1 MLSSRYV
8 RLLLGLSM
16 GGLIVAIGCGSD
28 EREGFQPTPGAS
40 SSGESS
46 GFNPQDAGLTD
57 SMFDPD
63 AACATTKIEAKR
75 APANILFIVD
85 RSGSMNCNPPPTT
98 TSAVCE
104 QNPTTANATVPT
116 KWFTTKEAL
125 KKAIAKMPPE
135 DSAGLTLFNVDNTC
149 GVVSTPNVP
158 VKKVDDQQLI
168 DLATLL
174 DGVAPEGLT
183 PIVGAVTLGY
193 NHLHTTSTF
202 VGRKY
207 IVLITDGQETCAE
220 GMVDNFLA
228 TTVPNALAVGIRTF
242 VIGAPGSEPARSLLS
257 RVAWEGGTASSP
269 TCTHK
274 PLPADIGDC
283 HFDLTDPSLDLSTA
297 LGQALD
303 KVSRDALT
311 CEYDV
316 PTSETGT
323 VDLGKVNVVYSPAN
337 GAQQTIPQDPSKECQ
352 LADGWQY
359 SPDGKRIIMCGA
371 ACDKLRNDTTGSVSI
386 QLGCLT
392 VVR

>member
-8 RLLLGLSM
+8 RVLLAPSAAI
-16 GGLIVAIGCGSD
+16 LIVAIGCGSSD
-28 EREGFQPTPGAS
+28 RDAFGNASGS
-40 SSGESS
+40 SSGAAS
-46 GFNPQDAGLTD
+46 GFNPDDGGQTD
-57 SMFDPD
+57 SAFDPD
-63 AACATTKIEAKR
+63 AACATTKVVAKR

-98 TSAVCE
+98 TSQDCE
-104 QNPTTANATVPT
+104 QTPTTADPNIPT
-116 KWFTTKEAL
+116 KWYTTKEAL
-125 KKAIAKMPPE
+125 KKAIAKMPAK
-135 DSAGLTLFNVDNTC
+135 DSAGLTLFNVDDTC
-149 GVVSTPNVP
+149 GVISTPNVA
-158 VKKVDDQQLI
+158 VKKIDDQQLI
-168 DLATLL
+168 DLASFL
-174 DGVAPEGLT
+174 DGVVPEGLT

-193 NHLHTTSTF
+193 NHLYTNAF

-207 IVLITDGQETCAE
+207 LVLITDGKETCAE
-220 GMVDNFLA
+220 GMVDPFLIN
-228 TTVPNALAVGIRTF
+228 TVPNALAVGIRTF

-257 RVAWEGGTASSP
+257 RIAYNGGTASSP

-274 PLPADIGDC
+274 ALPADIGDC
-283 HFDLTDPSLDLSTA
+283 HFDLTDPSVDLSTA

-316 PTSETGT
+316 PTAESGP
-323 VDLGKVNVVYSPAN
+323 VDLGKVNVVYTPAN
-337 GAQQTIPQDPSKECQ
+337 GTPQTVPQDASKECQ

-359 SPDGKRIIMCGA
+359 APGGNRIVLCGP
-371 ACDKLRNDTTGSVSI
+371 ACDKLKNDTTGSVSI

>member
-8 RLLLGLSM
+8 RLLLASSM
-16 GGLIVAIGCGSD
+16 AALIVAIGCGSD
-28 EREGFQPTPGAS
+28 DRDGFGNLPGASS

-46 GFNPQDAGLTD
+46 GFNPQDSGTTD
-57 SMFDPD
+57 SAFDPD

-98 TSAVCE
+98 TSQACE
-104 QNPTTANATVPT
+104 QTPTTADATKPT

-125 KKAIAKMPPE
+125 KKAIAKMPAE

-149 GVVSTPNVP
+149 GVVSAPNVA
-158 VKKVDDQQLI
+158 VKKVDNQQLI

-174 DGVAPEGLT
+174 DSVAPEGLT

-193 NHLHTTSTF
+193 NHLHTNTF

-207 IVLITDGQETCAE
+207 IVLITDGQETCAS

-228 TTVPNALAVGIRTF
+228 TTVPNALSVGIRTF

-257 RVAWEGGTASSP
+257 RVAWEGGTASST
-269 TCTHK
+269 TCKHTA
-274 PLPADIGDC
+274 LPADVGDC
-283 HFDLTDPSLDLSTA
+283 HFDLTDPNLDLSTA

-316 PTSETGT
+316 PISETGS
-323 VDLGKVNVVYSPAN
+323 VDLGKVNVVYTPAN
-337 GAQQTIPQDPSKECQ
+337 GGPQIIAQDGSKDCQ
-352 LADGWQY
+352 SADGWQY
-359 SPDGKRIIMCGA
+359 SPDGKRIIMCGP
-371 ACDKLRNDTTGSVSI
+371 ACEKLRNDTTGSVSI

>member
-1 MLSSRYV
+1 MLSSRYA
-8 RLLLGLSM
+8 RLLLGTSAA
-16 GGLIVAIGCGSD
+16 GLIVAIGCGSD
-28 EREGFQPTPGAS
+28 EREGFQPNGGS
-40 SSGESS
+40 SSGEAS
-46 GFNPQDAGLTD
+46 GFNPEDAGLTD
-57 SMFDPD
+57 SAFDPD
-63 AACATTKIEAKR
+63 AACATAKIEAKR

-98 TSAVCE
+98 SSQDCE
-104 QNPTTANATVPT
+104 QTPTTANPNLPS

-149 GVVSTPNVP
+149 GVVSTPNVA
-158 VKKVDDQQLI
+158 VKKVNDQQLI
-168 DLATLL
+168 DLASLL

-193 NHLHTTSTF
+193 NHLHTTNTF

-207 IVLITDGQETCAE
+207 IVLITDGKETCAE

-228 TTVPNALAVGIRTF
+228 TTVPNALSVGIRTF
-242 VIGAPGSEPARSLLS
+242 VIGAPGSEPARALLS
-257 RVAWEGGTASSP
+257 QLAFAGGTASSA

-283 HFDLTDPSLDLSTA
+283 HFDLTDPSVDLSTA

-316 PTSETGT
+316 PVSETGT
-323 VDLGKVNVVYSPAN
+323 VDLGKVNVVYTPAS
-337 GAQQTIPQDPSKECQ
+337 GAPQTIPQDRSKDCQ

-359 SPDGKRIIMCGA
+359 SADGKRIIMCGP

-386 QLGCLT
+386 QLGCQT